1 VPASRQEPR
10 EEDEL
15 MPLTEEIQK
24 FLDDNKV
31 RYEILSHERAMT
43 AQEVAHSVHITGKE
57 VAKCVMVLA
66 DAQMLM
72 VVIPAPHR
80 LSPEKLKAQTNAKE
94 VRLAR
99 EDEFRHLFPE
109 CELGAMPPFGSVY
122 GLPVYMD
129 KSLERYTEIVF
140 NACTH
145 TEVIKMSLS
154 DFEALVKP
162 TVGEFSELP
171 A

>member
-1 VPASRQEPR
+1 
-10 EEDEL
+10 
-15 MPLTEEIQK
+15 MPLTEKIRK

-31 RYEILSHERAMT
+31 RYEILRHERALT
-43 AQEVAHSVHITGKE
+43 TQEVAHAVHITGKE
-57 VAKCVMVLA
+57 VAKCVMALA
-66 DAQMLM
+66 DDQMLM
-72 VVIPAPHR
+72 VVIPAPNR
-80 LSPEKLKAQTNAKE
+80 LSLDKLKAHTNAND

-109 CELGAMPPFGSVY
+109 CELGAMPPFGTVY

-129 KSLERYTEIVF
+129 TSLGRYPEIVF

-145 TEVIKMSLS
+145 TEVMKTSLR

-162 TVGEFSELP
+162 IIGEFSESP
-171 A
+171 T

>member
-1 VPASRQEPR
+1 
-10 EEDEL
+10 
-15 MPLTEEIQK
+15 MPLTEKIQK
-24 FLDDNKV
+24 FLDDNKAK
-31 RYEILSHERAMT
+31 YEILSHERAMT

-66 DAQMLM
+66 DGQMLM
-72 VVIPAPHR
+72 AVIPAPQQ
-80 LSPEKLKAQTNAKE
+80 LSLEKFKAHTNAKD

-109 CELGAMPPFGSVY
+109 CELGAMPPFGAVY

-129 KSLERYTEIVF
+129 KSLERYPEIVF

-145 TEVIKMSLS
+145 TEAMKMSLP
-154 DFEALVKP
+154 DFKALVKP
-162 TVGEFSELP
+162 TVGEFS
-171 A
+171 